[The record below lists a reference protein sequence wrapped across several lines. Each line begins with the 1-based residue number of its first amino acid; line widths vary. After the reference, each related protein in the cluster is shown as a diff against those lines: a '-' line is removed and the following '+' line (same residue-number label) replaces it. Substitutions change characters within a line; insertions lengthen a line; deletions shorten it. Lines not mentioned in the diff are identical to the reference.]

1 MVLGNTR
8 ANKLQI
14 QELNYQITI
23 KLNSDA
29 RSEVE
34 GLRWVL
40 TRRIAM
46 GIATMATM
54 VIILLQLNSSRKHE
68 QKEEQKKKDKDG
80 ANNGGSGGDGGG
92 RSEPQRLGMSNI
104 TAVTT
109 PGQEEALGGELL
121 ATEGVSLG

>member
-1 MVLGNTR
+1 M
-8 ANKLQI
+8 QI

-54 VIILLQLNSSRKHE
+54 VILLLQVNSSRKHE
-68 QKEEQKKKDKDG
+68 QKEEQKKKDE
-80 ANNGGSGGDGGG
+80 ANKPPPPD
-92 RSEPQRLGMSNI
+92 EPQRLSMSNI
-104 TAVTT
+104 TSITT

>member
-1 MVLGNTR
+1 MY
-8 ANKLQI
+8 LQI

-54 VIILLQLNSSRKHE
+54 VILLLQVNSSRKHE
-68 QKEEQKKKDKDG
+68 LKEEQKKKDEAG
-80 ANNGGSGGDGGG
+80 NGRGGPPPMHE
-92 RSEPQRLGMSNI
+92 EPQRLGLSNI
-104 TAVTT
+104 TQIS
-109 PGQEEALGGELL
+109 GQGQGEALGGELL

>member
-1 MVLGNTR
+1 
-8 ANKLQI
+8 
-14 QELNYQITI
+14 
-23 KLNSDA
+23 
-29 RSEVE
+29 
-34 GLRWVL
+34 
-40 TRRIAM
+40 M

-68 QKEEQKKKDKDG
+68 QKEEQKKKDDATK
-80 ANNGGSGGDGGG
+80 NNGNGGG
-92 RSEPQRLGMSNI
+92 GAPRLEPQRLGLSNI

>member
-1 MVLGNTR
+1 MY
-8 ANKLQI
+8 LQI

-54 VIILLQLNSSRKHE
+54 VILLLQINSSRKHE
-68 QKEEQKKKDKDG
+68 LKEEQKKKDEAG
-80 ANNGGSGGDGGG
+80 SGSGRGSGGGPP
-92 RSEPQRLGMSNI
+92 SMLMHEETQRMGMSGI
-104 TAVTT
+104 TQMG
-109 PGQEEALGGELL
+109 GQGQGDALGGVLL